1 MWFCEMRQMPRLR
14 DCAYE
19 VTSVLVQRARG
30 LVTALKDRLADRGR
44 DGVELIAPAASRL
57 RRAVRIRPVA

>member
-19 VTSVLVQRARG
+19 VAIEALQRARDVVG
-30 LVTALKDRLADRGR
+30 SLERRF
-44 DGVELIAPAASRL
+44 ASIRPN
-57 RRAVRIRPVA
+57 RAERITSIAVRLQHSKLLRTRR

>member
-19 VTSVLVQRARG
+19 LTSQVLRRAGG
-30 LVTALKDRLADRGR
+30 LVATLRDRWADRGR
-44 DGVELIAPAASRL
+44 VELIAPAASRL
-57 RRAVRIRPVA
+57 RRAVRIRPVT